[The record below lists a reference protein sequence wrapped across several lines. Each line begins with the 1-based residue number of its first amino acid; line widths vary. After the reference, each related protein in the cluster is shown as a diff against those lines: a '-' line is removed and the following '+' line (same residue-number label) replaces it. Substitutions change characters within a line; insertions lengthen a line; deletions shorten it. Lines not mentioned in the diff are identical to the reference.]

1 MAKIIEG
8 DGTFV
13 AENFGHRRIM
23 QNVLDRSNFAV
34 DQDHVTDQ
42 ANSVA
47 VVRIVNAMDCAQR
60 LNRLP
65 WPTMPTVNGDA
76 SQIKVQPVRDDEIFL
91 VPGNKCSQ
99 LHA

>member
-13 AENFGHRRIM
+13 AENFGYRRIM

-47 VVRIVNAMDCAQR
+47 VVGIVNAMDGTQG

-65 WPTMPTVNGDA
+65 WPTMPTVNGNA
-76 SQIKVQPVRDDEIFL
+76 SQIKVQPVRNHEIFF
-91 VPGNKCSQ
+91 VPRNQFSQ
-99 LHA
+99 LH